1 MPEDEEIERNHLNGL
16 ISVAFWVLFTLLLY
30 HYTYHD
36 NPLSLGFIISLLAI
50 VPLTYFTY
58 LIASYVPR
66 DENESR
72 LHGLKPALRYIPV
85 IKKPEGHVSFK
96 MKMIWD
102 FVILVLYFVLT
113 NVVIF
118 GLDKERTLDLF
129 SEYRAIMAGASGS
142 IMHLGIGPIVT
153 ASIIMQ
159 LFAGAKI
166 IKLDLTKEEDKAI
179 YQSTQ
184 KLLVIIMIFVEA
196 IPQVYGYLVPDS
208 GFIQA
213 LNGIS
218 PGNGR
223 FLAQVLIVLQLF
235 AGSYI
240 VFLMDEVVSKWGL
253 GSGISLFI
261 AAGVAQAIVV
271 GTFNWEPIKGS
282 SIPTGCIPKTIYY
295 LTHLSAP
302 QMANGGF
309 ERMFLA
315 QPNPVIALLGTT
327 TIFLIVAYFQ
337 STRVELPLAHERA
350 RGARGRYPI
359 NLIYASNIPVI
370 LMSALLAN
378 ISMFALLFWTNP
390 GFKNWPIVGHNWIL
404 GFYKPGQTRPSGG
417 IAWYLTRPRGVADWL
432 LPLVYPDRY
441 LAATGHPWISVL
453 ARVIIYVSVMIFGSV
468 MFARFWIETTNM
480 GPRAIAENIQRSGMQ
495 IPGFRRDPRVLEKVL
510 ERYIPAVTDFSGAF
524 VGALAAGANMI
535 GTVGN
540 TSGTGVLLAVGIM
553 IQMYEA
559 MGREQ
564 MMEMHPM
571 LRQFFGKEG

>member
-1 MPEDEEIERNHLNGL
+1 MPDNEEQERNQVYGL
-16 ISVAFWVLFTLLLY
+16 ISVLLWAAFVLGWYKYAAPTWLSTTL
-30 HYTYHD
+30 TV
-36 NPLSLGFIISLLAI
+36 LAA
-50 VPLTYFTY
+50 VPMAYFTY
-58 LIASYVPR
+58 LVASYVPK
-66 DENESR
+66 DEDESR
-72 LHGLKPALRYIPV
+72 LHGLKPVLRYIPV
-85 IKKPEGHVSFK
+85 IKKPDGHVSFK

-102 FVILVLYFVLT
+102 LVILIIYFAMT
-113 NVVIF
+113 NVMIF
-118 GLDKERTLDLF
+118 GLDQQKTLDLF

-166 IKLDLTKEEDKAI
+166 IKLNLTKDDDKAV

-208 GFIQA
+208 GFIGM
-213 LNGIS
+213 LDGIS
-218 PGNGR
+218 PGNGEL
-223 FLAQVLIVLQLF
+223 LARLIIVLQLF

-240 VFLMDEVVSKWGL
+240 VFLMDEVVSKWGI

-271 GTFNWEPIKGS
+271 GTFNWEPMKDTI
-282 SIPTGCIPKTIYY
+282 IPSGTLPKTIYY
-295 LTHLSAP
+295 LTHYSAS
-302 QMANGGF
+302 QMANGGL
-309 ERMFLA
+309 ERMFLGN
-315 QPNPVIALLGTT
+315 PNPIVALMGTT

-337 STRVELPLAHERA
+337 STRVELPLSHERA

-378 ISMFALLFWTNP
+378 IGMFALLFWTHP
-390 GFKNWPIVGHNWIL
+390 TLQNWPLLGHQTWF
-404 GFYKPGQTRPSGG
+404 GYYKAGSTKPAGG
-417 IAWYLTRPRGVADWL
+417 LVWYLNPIRGLGDWL
-432 LPLVYPDRY
+432 LPLAYPTRY
-441 LAATGHPWISVL
+441 LEYTGHGWWQVL
-453 ARVIIYVSVMIFGSV
+453 AHVVIFVSIMIIGSMIF
-468 MFARFWIETTNM
+468 AIFWIETTNM
-480 GPRAIAENIQRSGMQ
+480 GPRAVAENIQRSGMQ

-510 ERYIPAVTDFSGAF
+510 ERYIPAVTKFSGAF
-524 VGALAAGANMI
+524 VGALAAGADLV

-559 MGREQ
+559 MGKEQ
-564 MMEMHPM
+564 MVEMHPM

>member
-1 MPEDEEIERNHLNGL
+1 MTEDEEQERNQ
-16 ISVAFWVLFTLLLY
+16 
-30 HYTYHD
+30 TY
-36 NPLSLGFIISLLAI
+36 GVISLLFWAAFFFVWYKVYNPGYI
-50 VPLTYFTY
+50 SIILTALTVLPLAYFTY
-58 LIASYVPR
+58 LVVSYVPKNE
-66 DENESR
+66 DESR

-85 IKKPEGHVSFK
+85 IKKPDGHVSFK

-102 FVILVLYFVLT
+102 LTVLVIYFALT
-113 NVVIF
+113 NVAIF
-118 GLDKERTLDLF
+118 GLDQAKTLDLF
-129 SEYRAIMAGASGS
+129 SEFRAIMAGASGS
-142 IMHLGIGPIVT
+142 LMHLGIGPIVT

-166 IKLDLTKEEDKAI
+166 IKLDLTKDDDKAV

-208 GFIQA
+208 GFISSLDA
-213 LNGIS
+213 MS
-218 PGNGR
+218 PGNGLLIAR
-223 FLAQVLIVLQLF
+223 LLIVLQLF
-235 AGSYI
+235 AGSYL

-253 GSGISLFI
+253 GSGVSLFI
-261 AAGVAQAIVV
+261 AAGVAEAIVV
-271 GTFNWEPIKGS
+271 GTFNWEPIKNS
-282 SIPTGCIPKTIYY
+282 VIPAGALPKTIYY
-295 LTHLSAP
+295 MTHLSAS

-309 ERMFLA
+309 EKMFLGN
-315 QPNPVIALLGTT
+315 PNPIIALLGTT
-327 TIFLIVAYFQ
+327 TIFFIVAFFQ

-378 ISMFALLFWTNP
+378 IGMFALLFWSNP
-390 GFKNWPIVGHNWIL
+390 AFRNWPVVGHNWML
-404 GFYKPGQTRPSGG
+404 GFYKVGQTKPSGG
-417 IAWYLTRPRGVADWL
+417 FAWYVTTIRGVGDWL
-432 LPLVYPDRY
+432 LPLVYPSRY
-441 LAATGHPWISVL
+441 LSYTGHTWLQVL
-453 ARVIIYVSVMIFGSV
+453 IRVIVFLSVMIIGSV
-468 MFARFWIETTNM
+468 IFARFWIETTNM
-480 GPRAIAENIQRSGMQ
+480 GAKSVAENIQRSGMQ

-510 ERYIPAVTDFSGAF
+510 QRYIPAVTDFSGAF
-524 VGALAAGANMI
+524 VGALAAGADLM

-559 MGREQ
+559 MGKEQ
-564 MMEMHPM
+564 MVEMHPM

>member
-1 MPEDEEIERNHLNGL
+1 MPEDTEGQERNQVHGL
-16 ISVAFWVLFTLLLY
+16 ISVLFWVVFVIGWYEYAEPNWLSTLLMVLGIA
-30 HYTYHD
+30 
-36 NPLSLGFIISLLAI
+36 PLAF
-50 VPLTYFTY
+50 FTY

-66 DENESR
+66 NEDDSR
-72 LHGLKPALRYIPV
+72 LHGLSPV
-85 IKKPEGHVSFK
+85 LHYLPVVKKPDGHVSFK
-96 MKMIWD
+96 AKMTWD
-102 FVILVLYFVLT
+102 AVILIIYFALT
-113 NVVIF
+113 NVMIF
-118 GLDKERTLDLF
+118 GLDQEKTLDLF
-129 SEYRAIMAGASGS
+129 SQFRAIMAGASGS

-166 IKLDLTKEEDKAI
+166 IKLNLTKDDDKAV

-208 GFIQA
+208 GFISM
-213 LNGIS
+213 LDGIS
-218 PGNGR
+218 PGNGDL
-223 FLAQVLIVLQLF
+223 LARLIIVLQLF

-240 VFLMDEVVSKWGL
+240 VFLMDEVVSKWGI

-271 GTFNWEPIKGS
+271 GTFNWEPMDGV
-282 SIPTGCIPKTIYY
+282 IPSGTIPKTIYY
-295 LTHLSAP
+295 LTHYSAS

-309 ERMFLA
+309 EKMFLGT
-315 QPNPVIALLGTT
+315 PNPIIALMGTT

-337 STRVELPLAHERA
+337 STRVELPLSHERA

-378 ISMFALLFWTNP
+378 IGMFALLFWSHP
-390 GFKNWPIVGHNWIL
+390 ALQQVPILGHNPLL
-404 GFYKPGQTRPSGG
+404 GYYEPGQTKPSGG
-417 IAWYLTRPRGVADWL
+417 LAWYLNPIRGLGDWL
-432 LPLVYPDRY
+432 LPLAYPDRY
-441 LAATGHPWISVL
+441 LHFTGHGWWQVL
-453 ARVIIYVSVMIFGSV
+453 AHVVIFVSIMILGSM
-468 MFARFWIETTNM
+468 MFAVFWIETTNM
-480 GPRAIAENIQRSGMQ
+480 GPRAVAENIQRSGMQ

-510 ERYIPAVTDFSGAF
+510 ERYIPAVTKFSGAF
-524 VGALAAGANMI
+524 VGALAAGADLI

-559 MGREQ
+559 MGKEQ
-564 MMEMHPM
+564 MVEMHPM

>member
-1 MPEDEEIERNHLNGL
+1 MAEEERERNQTYGL
-16 ISVAFWVLFTLLLY
+16 ISLAFWAVVIFLLY
-30 HYTYHD
+30 NSTQ
-36 NPLSLGFIISLLAI
+36 NILSPSFIVTVLAVIPLA
-50 VPLTYFTY
+50 YFTY
-58 LIASYVPR
+58 LIASYVPE
-66 DENESR
+66 DEDESR
-72 LHGLKPALRYIPV
+72 LHGLKPVLRYLPV

-102 FVILVLYFVLT
+102 FVILVLYFALT
-113 NVVIF
+113 NVFIF
-118 GLDKERTLDLF
+118 GLDQQKTLDLF
-129 SEYRAIMAGASGS
+129 SEFRAIMAGASGS

-166 IKLDLTKEEDKAI
+166 IKLNLTKDEDKAV

-213 LNGIS
+213 LDSFS
-218 PGNGR
+218 PGNGM
-223 FLAQVLIVLQLF
+223 FLAQLIIVLQLF
-235 AGSYI
+235 AGSYL

-261 AAGVAQAIVV
+261 AAGVAQAIVI
-271 GTFNWEPIKGS
+271 GTFNWEPYQNTG
-282 SIPTGCIPKTIYY
+282 IPSGALPKTIYY
-295 LTHLSAP
+295 LTHLSSP

-309 ERMFLA
+309 ERMFLGN
-315 QPNPVIALLGTT
+315 PNPIIALLGTT

-337 STRVELPLAHERA
+337 STRVELPLAHGRA

-378 ISMFALLFWTNP
+378 ISMFALLFWSNP
-390 GFKNWPIVGHNWIL
+390 AFQNFPLLGHNWMF
-404 GFYKPGQTRPSGG
+404 GFYAPGQTRPSGG
-417 IAWYLTRPRGVADWL
+417 MVWYLTRIRGVGDWL
-432 LPLVYPDRY
+432 MPLVYPDRY
-441 LAATGHPWISVL
+441 LASTGHSWIAVL
-453 ARVIIYVSVMIFGSV
+453 LRVIVYLSVMIIGS
-468 MFARFWIETTNM
+468 MIFARFWIETTNM
-480 GPRAIAENIQRSGMQ
+480 GPKAIAENIQRSGMQ

-559 MGREQ
+559 MGKEQ

>member
-1 MPEDEEIERNHLNGL
+1 MAEEERERNRVYGL
-16 ISVAFWVLFTLLLY
+16 ISLAFWALVLIMMY
-30 HYTYHD
+30 
-36 NPLSLGFIISLLAI
+36 NSSGPSLSFILTALAVI
-50 VPLTYFTY
+50 PIAYFTY
-58 LIASYVPR
+58 LIASYVPA
-66 DENESR
+66 DEDESR
-72 LHGLKPALRYIPV
+72 LHGLKPVLRYLPV
-85 IKKPEGHVSFK
+85 IKKPDGHVSFK

-113 NVVIF
+113 NVAIF
-118 GLDKERTLDLF
+118 GLDQQKTMDLF
-129 SEYRAIMAGASGS
+129 SEFRAIMAGASGS

-166 IKLDLTKEEDKAI
+166 IKLNLTKEEDKAV

-213 LNGIS
+213 LDGIS
-218 PGNGR
+218 PGNGM
-223 FLAQVLIVLQLF
+223 FLARFLIVLQLF
-235 AGSYI
+235 IGSYI

-271 GTFNWEPIKGS
+271 GTFNWEPITAGS
-282 SIPTGCIPKTIYY
+282 PVPAGTLPKTIYY
-295 LTHLSAP
+295 LTHMSAP
-302 QMANGGF
+302 EMAGGGF
-309 ERMFLA
+309 ERMFLSN
-315 QPNPVIALLGTT
+315 PNPIIALIGTT

-337 STRVELPLAHERA
+337 STRVELPLAHGRA

-390 GFKNWPIVGHNWIL
+390 AFKNWPIVGHNWML
-404 GFYKPGQTRPSGG
+404 GFYEPGQTRPSGG
-417 IAWYLTRPRGVADWL
+417 LAWYLSTIRGVGDWL
-432 LPLVYPDRY
+432 MPLVYPDRY

-453 ARVIIYVSVMIFGSV
+453 LRVIVYVSIMIIGS
-468 MFARFWIETTNM
+468 MIFARFWIETTNM
-480 GPRAIAENIQRSGMQ
+480 GPRAIAENIQRIGMQ

-510 ERYIPAVTDFSGAF
+510 QRYIPAVTDFSGAF
-524 VGALAAGANMI
+524 VGALAAGANLI

-559 MGREQ
+559 MGKEQ

>member
-1 MPEDEEIERNHLNGL
+1 MPDNDEEQERNQVYGL
-16 ISVAFWVLFTLLLY
+16 ISVLFWAAFLLIWYKYAEPNWLSASLTLL
-30 HYTYHD
+30 
-36 NPLSLGFIISLLAI
+36 SV
-50 VPLTYFTY
+50 VPMAYFTY
-58 LIASYVPR
+58 MVASYVPR
-66 DENESR
+66 DEDDSR
-72 LHGLKPALRYIPV
+72 LHGLKPVLRYLPV
-85 IKKPEGHVSFK
+85 IKKPDGHVSFK

-102 FVILVLYFVLT
+102 LLILVLYFAMT
-113 NVVIF
+113 NVMIF
-118 GLDKERTLDLF
+118 GLDQQKTLDLF
-129 SEYRAIMAGASGS
+129 SEFRAIMAGASGS

-166 IKLDLTKEEDKAI
+166 IKLDLTKDDDKAT

-208 GFIQA
+208 GFISM
-213 LNGIS
+213 LNGVS
-218 PGNGR
+218 PGNGEL
-223 FLAQVLIVLQLF
+223 LARMIIVLQLF

-240 VFLMDEVVSKWGL
+240 VFLMDEVVSKWGI

-271 GTFNWEPIKGS
+271 GTFNWEPIQGS
-282 SIPTGCIPKTIYY
+282 IIPAGTLPKTIYY
-295 LTHLSAP
+295 LTHYSAS

-309 ERMFLA
+309 EQMFMGN
-315 QPNPVIALLGTT
+315 PNPIVALIGTT
-327 TIFLIVAYFQ
+327 TIFLIVSFFQ
-337 STRVELPLAHERA
+337 STRVELPLSHERA

-359 NLIYASNIPVI
+359 NLVYASNIPVI

-378 ISMFALLFWTNP
+378 IGMFALLFWSHP
-390 GFKNWPIVGHNWIL
+390 AMQNWPLLGHQTWL
-404 GFYKPGQTRPSGG
+404 GYYNIGSTKPAGG
-417 IAWYLTRPRGVADWL
+417 AVWYINPIRGLGDWL
-432 LPLVYPDRY
+432 LPLAYPARY
-441 LAATGHPWISVL
+441 LQYTGHGWWQVL
-453 ARVIIYVSVMIFGSV
+453 AHVLLFVSIMIAGSM
-468 MFARFWIETTNM
+468 MFAVFWIETTNM
-480 GPRAIAENIQRSGMQ
+480 GPRAVAENIQRSGMQ

-510 ERYIPAVTDFSGAF
+510 ERYIPAVTKFSGAF
-524 VGALAAGANMI
+524 VGALAAGADLM

-559 MGREQ
+559 MGKEQ
-564 MMEMHPM
+564 MVEMHPM